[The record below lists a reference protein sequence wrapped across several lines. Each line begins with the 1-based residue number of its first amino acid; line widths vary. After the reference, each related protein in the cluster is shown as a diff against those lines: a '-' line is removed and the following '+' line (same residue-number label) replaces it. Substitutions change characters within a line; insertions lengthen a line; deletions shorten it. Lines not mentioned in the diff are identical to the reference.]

1 MGSLSESEDHA
12 FVRYSIEKGPDGSIA
27 YAFSTVKRE
36 KLENRASPGVESPT
50 AGRPWSAP
58 EAQSMM
64 NPASASAWPVRGVPT
79 RGWPEGRE
87 RRLDRRSPA
96 HRCSESSHLAPEFTQ
111 QL

>member
-58 EAQSMM
+58 GAPYMM
-64 NPASASAWPVRGVPT
+64 NRASASEMIRVWPSRPGALSATVKG
-79 RGWPEGRE
+79 
-87 RRLDRRSPA
+87 A
-96 HRCSESSHLAPEFTQ
+96 
-111 QL
+111 